1 MTEILDAQAA
11 FTGTTVPEGKD
22 IIDEGALAAWMV
34 DNVEGFIGPVE
45 VRKFAGGQS
54 NPTYKLTSPSGSYV
68 LRRKPLGPLLPSA
81 HAVDREYKVIA
92 GLHPTGFP
100 VAKPYGLCTDDSIIG
115 SWFYVMDM
123 VEGRTIWDGAMPGS
137 DPVERRAVYEAM
149 IDTLAALHAIDIE
162 ATGLSDYGK
171 PGNYF
176 ERQVGRW
183 TKQYRAA
190 QTEVM
195 PEMERLIEWLPK
207 TLPAQD
213 RVSIVHG
220 DYRIDNM
227 IFAAKEPKVLAVLDW
242 ELGTL
247 GDPLADF
254 TYVAMAW
261 VTENGG
267 RSGVMD
273 LDRKTLGIPELDE
286 MVTRYCVATGR
297 DGIPNLDWYFAF
309 NFFRLA
315 GIIQGIKKRVIE
327 GTATSS
333 HAKDMSERVYPLAE
347 AAWAFAVKAGA

>member
-34 DNVEGFIGPVE
+34 DNVEGFVGPVE

-100 VAKPYGLCTDDSIIG
+100 VAKPYGLCTDDNIIG
-115 SWFYVMDM
+115 SWFYIMDM

-137 DPVERRAVYEAM
+137 DPAERRAVYEAM
-149 IDTLAALHAIDIE
+149 IDTLAALHAIYIE

-190 QTEVM
+190 ETEVM

-227 IFAAKEPKVLAVLDW
+227 IFDAKEPKVLAVLDW

-261 VTENGG
+261 VTENSG

-286 MVTRYCVATGR
+286 MVGRYCAATGR

>member
-22 IIDEGALAAWMV
+22 IIDDGALAAWMV

-54 NPTYKLTSPSGSYV
+54 NPTYKLTSPSGNYV

-81 HAVDREYKVIA
+81 HAVDREFKVIA

-115 SWFYVMDM
+115 SWFYIMDM

-137 DPVERRAVYEAM
+137 DPAERRAVYEAM
-149 IDTLAALHAIDIE
+149 IDTLAALHAINIE

-227 IFAAKEPKVLAVLDW
+227 IFDAKEPKVLAVLDW

-286 MVTRYCVATGR
+286 MVGRYCAATGR

-333 HAKDMSERVYPLAE
+333 HARDMSERVYPLAE
-347 AAWAFAVKAGA
+347 AAWTFAVKAGA